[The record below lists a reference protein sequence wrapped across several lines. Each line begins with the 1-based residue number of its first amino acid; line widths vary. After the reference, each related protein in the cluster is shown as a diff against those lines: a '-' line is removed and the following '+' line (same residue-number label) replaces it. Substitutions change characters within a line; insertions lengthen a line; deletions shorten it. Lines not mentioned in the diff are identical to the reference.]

1 MRSLHFKLFW
11 RYALLIFFLSAVFML
26 LLYHIMGN
34 EFRSNAQ
41 GELQA
46 DCDNIST
53 LLDTQVE
60 QMDQLSKRIVDS
72 RQLRALYLED
82 NYSGDADSY
91 YHKNDFS
98 NALFD
103 IIRLSFD
110 HLRLNM
116 FDMSGRFIHVGDSSI
131 FKYQEPESITG
142 VPWVE
147 PALEIHGKKLLLAP
161 RIPELNTAS
170 EPVLSLVR
178 AFAPENPVKETA
190 ILELQ
195 MEYSYIENKI
205 ADAIHNQKDKKKIFV
220 YNHAGERIYPYGDEV
235 PAETENY
242 IQDFLKSEGQ
252 ESGKLYRTVNSSNAP
267 ILFVI
272 NSSAF
277 TEWTVIVSEAERDL
291 FAAFFSFQQM
301 IIAASVL
308 VLVLMLILTN
318 RIAAGLSTPIRKLEQ
333 TVCSLDLNHLEK
345 FELPEYKNS
354 YRELASLYHSFGE
367 MKENLQNSL
376 QNTIDARTQAVN
388 AQMLALQ
395 SQMNPHFLYNT
406 LSSISIL
413 AEDGENEKVIKM
425 CDDLSML
432 LRYIASGAGA
442 MVTIEEEIKHTVS
455 YMNLIKVKYEE
466 RIQFAIDIPE
476 EMRGIKVPKLMIQ
489 PLVENSV
496 KYGLNVTP
504 PWVIEI
510 HGECRDGYWYLMVK
524 DNGTGFTE
532 EYLNS
537 FWEEAKGISDESR
550 QIPELEVNGM
560 GILNLYLRLWLLYGK
575 RMFFKLGNRQD
586 GGAQITI
593 GGPLDK

>member
-1 MRSLHFKLFW
+1 M
-11 RYALLIFFLSAVFML
+11 
-26 LLYHIMGN
+26 
-34 EFRSNAQ
+34 
-41 GELQA
+41 
-46 DCDNIST
+46 
-53 LLDTQVE
+53 
-60 QMDQLSKRIVDS
+60 
-72 RQLRALYLED
+72 
-82 NYSGDADSY
+82 
-91 YHKNDFS
+91 
-98 NALFD
+98 
-103 IIRLSFD
+103 
-110 HLRLNM
+110 
-116 FDMSGRFIHVGDSSI
+116 
-131 FKYQEPESITG
+131 
-142 VPWVE
+142 
-147 PALEIHGKKLLLAP
+147 
-161 RIPELNTAS
+161 
-170 EPVLSLVR
+170 
-178 AFAPENPVKETA
+178 KETA

-235 PAETENY
+235 PAETEDY

-575 RMFFKLGNRQD
+575 RMLFKLGNRQD